1 MGIIKDTI
9 TIYERLCEKDYRI
22 TLETGSSFLL
32 RFDKKHYHHLAGY
45 HYLTDLVGIAA
56 PPYGKARF
64 YRHLKNNKLPEA
76 QITQSMLFP
85 LIAER
90 MTAFGEIE
98 KILSASD
105 CKIIVAFNKNK
116 AGSDIEAKFFL
127 YHRNGNPL
135 RGSVTYYSLFIGY
148 DPLGDTYYPAT
159 YLVEHSTKY
168 VRGQVLLNCKIEQT
182 PRA

>member
-64 YRHLKNNKLPEA
+64 YRQPEK
-76 QITQSMLFP
+76 Q
-85 LIAER
+85 
-90 MTAFGEIE
+90 
-98 KILSASD
+98 
-105 CKIIVAFNKNK
+105 
-116 AGSDIEAKFFL
+116 
-127 YHRNGNPL
+127 
-135 RGSVTYYSLFIGY
+135 
-148 DPLGDTYYPAT
+148 
-159 YLVEHSTKY
+159 
-168 VRGQVLLNCKIEQT
+168 QT
-182 PRA
+182 P